1 MRSAALSINS
11 SSAAGRIRQG
21 GYIGDRCRLD
31 EASTVRPCR
40 GKERRCNVA
49 WIETIREDEWSGDLA
64 EMRRRVEDPEAR
76 RVDNIMQI
84 HSLNPAAM
92 AAHDALYRSAMAGTK
107 TLRKVERE
115 LIALV
120 VSSVNDCHY

>member
-1 MRSAALSINS
+1 
-11 SSAAGRIRQG
+11 
-21 GYIGDRCRLD
+21 
-31 EASTVRPCR
+31 
-40 GKERRCNVA
+40 VA